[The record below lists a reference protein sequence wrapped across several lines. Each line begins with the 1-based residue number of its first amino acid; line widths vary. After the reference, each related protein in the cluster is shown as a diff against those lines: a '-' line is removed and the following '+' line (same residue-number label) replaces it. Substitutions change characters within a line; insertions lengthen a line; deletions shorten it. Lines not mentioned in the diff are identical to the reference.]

1 MSVEKSRPI
10 RIAILFSGRGSNMQ
24 TLTNH
29 IAQPEVNA
37 EFTVAITNRP
47 QAGGIDI
54 CKQLGVACHIID
66 HETFDARAAFDAA
79 LDDILRAA
87 KVDLIC
93 CAGFMRLLTADFVNG
108 WPDRLLNIHPSLL
121 PKYRGLH
128 THARAIEAGDAVHG
142 CTVHEVTAELDG
154 GPILGQAQ
162 VTIAPDDTPD
172 TLAAKVLPLEHALY
186 PAVLRRFAVGNREPV
201 MIGM

>member
-1 MSVEKSRPI
+1 
-10 RIAILFSGRGSNMQ
+10 MQ
-24 TLTNH
+24 TLANH

-54 CKQLGVACHIID
+54 CKQLGLACHIID

-121 PKYRGLH
+121 PKYKGLH
-128 THARAIEAGDAVHG
+128 THKRALEAGDKEHG
-142 CTVHEVTAELDG
+142 CTVHYMRPEMDD
-154 GPILGQAQ
+154 GPIIVQKK
-162 VTIAPDDTPD
+162 VPVRDDDTPD
-172 TLAAKVLPLEHALY
+172 SLTQRVIEQEHIAYAEALDVVLKKMADT
-186 PAVLRRFAVGNREPV
+186 
-201 MIGM
+201 

>member
-24 TLTNH
+24 TLANH

-66 HETFDARAAFDAA
+66 HEAFDARAAFDAA

-121 PKYRGLH
+121 PKYKGLH
-128 THARAIEAGDAVHG
+128 THKRALEAGDKEHG
-142 CTVHEVTAELDG
+142 CTVHYMRPEMDD
-154 GPILGQAQ
+154 GPIIVQKK
-162 VTIAPDDTPD
+162 VPVRDDDTPD
-172 TLAAKVLPLEHALY
+172 SLTQRVIEQEHIAYAEALDVVLKKMADT
-186 PAVLRRFAVGNREPV
+186 
-201 MIGM
+201 

>member
-24 TLTNH
+24 TLANH

-93 CAGFMRLLTADFVNG
+93 CAGFMRLLTADFVSG
-108 WPDRLLNIHPSLL
+108 WPDRLVNIHPSLL
-121 PKYRGLH
+121 PKYKGLH
-128 THARAIEAGDAVHG
+128 THKRALEAGDKEHG
-142 CTVHEVTAELDG
+142 CTVHYMRPEMDD
-154 GPILGQAQ
+154 GPIIVQKK
-162 VTIAPDDTPD
+162 VPVRDDDTPD
-172 TLAAKVLPLEHALY
+172 SLTQRVIEQEHIAYAEALDVVLKKMADT
-186 PAVLRRFAVGNREPV
+186 
-201 MIGM
+201 

>member
-1 MSVEKSRPI
+1 MRDEMSVEKSRPI

-24 TLTNH
+24 TLANH

-121 PKYRGLH
+121 PKYKGLH
-128 THARAIEAGDAVHG
+128 THKRALEAGDKEHG
-142 CTVHEVTAELDG
+142 CTVHYMRPEMDD
-154 GPILGQAQ
+154 GPIIVQKK
-162 VTIAPDDTPD
+162 VPVRDDDTPD
-172 TLAAKVLPLEHALY
+172 SLTRRVIEQEHIAYAEALDVVLKKMADT
-186 PAVLRRFAVGNREPV
+186 
-201 MIGM
+201 

>member
-24 TLTNH
+24 TLANH

-87 KVDLIC
+87 KIDLIC

-121 PKYRGLH
+121 PKYKGLH
-128 THARAIEAGDAVHG
+128 THKRALEAGDKKHG
-142 CTVHEVTAELDG
+142 CTVHYMRPEMDD
-154 GPILGQAQ
+154 GPIIVQKK
-162 VTIAPDDTPD
+162 VPVRDDDTPD
-172 TLAAKVLPLEHALY
+172 SLTQRVIEQEHIAYAEALDVVLKKMADT
-186 PAVLRRFAVGNREPV
+186 
-201 MIGM
+201 

>member
-24 TLTNH
+24 TLANH

-87 KVDLIC
+87 KIDLIC

-121 PKYRGLH
+121 PKYKGLH
-128 THARAIEAGDAVHG
+128 THKRALEAGDKEHG
-142 CTVHEVTAELDG
+142 CTVHYMRPEMDD
-154 GPILGQAQ
+154 GPIIVQKK
-162 VTIAPDDTPD
+162 VPVRDDDTPD
-172 TLAAKVLPLEHALY
+172 SLTQRVIEQEHIAYAEALDVVLKKMADT
-186 PAVLRRFAVGNREPV
+186 
-201 MIGM
+201 

>member
-1 MSVEKSRPI
+1 MRDEMSVEKSRPI

-24 TLTNH
+24 TLANH

-87 KVDLIC
+87 KIDLIC

-121 PKYRGLH
+121 PKYKGLH
-128 THARAIEAGDAVHG
+128 THKRALEAGDKEHG
-142 CTVHEVTAELDG
+142 CTVHYMRPEMDD
-154 GPILGQAQ
+154 GPIIVQKK
-162 VTIAPDDTPD
+162 VPVRDDDTPD
-172 TLAAKVLPLEHALY
+172 SLTQRVIEQEHIAYAEALDVVLKKMADT
-186 PAVLRRFAVGNREPV
+186 
-201 MIGM
+201 

>member
-1 MSVEKSRPI
+1 MRDEMSVEKSRPI

-24 TLTNH
+24 TLANH

-66 HETFDARAAFDAA
+66 HETFDTRAAFDAA

-121 PKYRGLH
+121 PKYKGLH
-128 THARAIEAGDAVHG
+128 THKRALEAGDKEHG
-142 CTVHEVTAELDG
+142 CTVHYMRPEMDD
-154 GPILGQAQ
+154 GPIIVQKK
-162 VTIAPDDTPD
+162 VPVRDDDTPD
-172 TLAAKVLPLEHALY
+172 SLTQRVIEQEHIAYAEALEVVLKKMADT
-186 PAVLRRFAVGNREPV
+186 
-201 MIGM
+201 

>member
-24 TLTNH
+24 TLANH

-79 LDDILRAA
+79 LDDILRVA

-121 PKYRGLH
+121 PKYKGLH
-128 THARAIEAGDAVHG
+128 THKRALEAGDKEHG
-142 CTVHEVTAELDG
+142 CTVHYMRPEMDD
-154 GPILGQAQ
+154 GPIIVQKK
-162 VTIAPDDTPD
+162 VPVRDDDTPD
-172 TLAAKVLPLEHALY
+172 SLTQRVIEQEHIAYAEALDVVLKKMADT
-186 PAVLRRFAVGNREPV
+186 
-201 MIGM
+201 

>member
-24 TLTNH
+24 TLANH

-47 QAGGIDI
+47 QAGGVDI

-121 PKYRGLH
+121 PKYKGLH
-128 THARAIEAGDAVHG
+128 THKRALEAGDKEHG
-142 CTVHEVTAELDG
+142 CTVHYMRPEMDD
-154 GPILGQAQ
+154 GPIIVQKK
-162 VTIAPDDTPD
+162 VPVRDDDTPD
-172 TLAAKVLPLEHALY
+172 SLTRRVIEQEHIAYAEALDVVLKKMADT
-186 PAVLRRFAVGNREPV
+186 
-201 MIGM
+201 

>member
-1 MSVEKSRPI
+1 MRDEMSVEKSRPI

-24 TLTNH
+24 TLANH

-121 PKYRGLH
+121 PKYKGLH
-128 THARAIEAGDAVHG
+128 THKRALEAGDKEHG
-142 CTVHEVTAELDG
+142 CTVHYMRPEMDD
-154 GPILGQAQ
+154 GPIIVQKK
-162 VTIAPDDTPD
+162 VPVRDDDTPD
-172 TLAAKVLPLEHALY
+172 SLTQRVIEQEHIAYAEALDVVLKKMADT
-186 PAVLRRFAVGNREPV
+186 
-201 MIGM
+201 

>member
-1 MSVEKSRPI
+1 MRDEMSVEKSRPI

-24 TLTNH
+24 TLANH

-47 QAGGIDI
+47 QASGIDI

-121 PKYRGLH
+121 PKYKGLH
-128 THARAIEAGDAVHG
+128 THKRALEAGDKEHG
-142 CTVHEVTAELDG
+142 CTVHYMRPEMDD
-154 GPILGQAQ
+154 GPIIVQKK
-162 VTIAPDDTPD
+162 VPVRDDDTPD
-172 TLAAKVLPLEHALY
+172 SLTQRVIEQEHIAYAEALDVVLKKMADT
-186 PAVLRRFAVGNREPV
+186 
-201 MIGM
+201 

>member
-24 TLTNH
+24 TLANH

-121 PKYRGLH
+121 PKYKGLH
-128 THARAIEAGDAVHG
+128 THKRALEAGDKEHG
-142 CTVHEVTAELDG
+142 CTVHYMRPEMDD
-154 GPILGQAQ
+154 GPIIVQKK
-162 VTIAPDDTPD
+162 VPVRDDDTPD
-172 TLAAKVLPLEHALY
+172 SLTQRVIEQEHIAYAEALDVVLKKMADT
-186 PAVLRRFAVGNREPV
+186 
-201 MIGM
+201 

>member
-1 MSVEKSRPI
+1 MRDEMSVEKSRPI

-24 TLTNH
+24 TLANH

-54 CKQLGVACHIID
+54 CKQLDVACHIID

-121 PKYRGLH
+121 PKYKGLH
-128 THARAIEAGDAVHG
+128 THKRALEAGDKEHG
-142 CTVHEVTAELDG
+142 CTVHYMRPEMDD
-154 GPILGQAQ
+154 GPIIVQKK
-162 VTIAPDDTPD
+162 VPVRDDDTPD
-172 TLAAKVLPLEHALY
+172 SLTRRVIEQEHIAYAEALDVVLKKMADT
-186 PAVLRRFAVGNREPV
+186 
-201 MIGM
+201 

>member
-1 MSVEKSRPI
+1 MRDEMSVEKSRPI

-24 TLTNH
+24 TLANH

-87 KVDLIC
+87 KIDLIC

-121 PKYRGLH
+121 PKYKGLH
-128 THARAIEAGDAVHG
+128 THKRALEAGDKEHG
-142 CTVHEVTAELDG
+142 CTVHYMRPEMDD
-154 GPILGQAQ
+154 GPIIVQKK
-162 VTIAPDDTPD
+162 VPVRDDDTPD
-172 TLAAKVLPLEHALY
+172 SLTRRVIEQEHIAYAEALDVVLKKMADT
-186 PAVLRRFAVGNREPV
+186 
-201 MIGM
+201 

>member
-24 TLTNH
+24 TLANH

-66 HETFDARAAFDAA
+66 HETFYARAAFDAA

-121 PKYRGLH
+121 PKYKGLH
-128 THARAIEAGDAVHG
+128 THKRALEAGDKEHG
-142 CTVHEVTAELDG
+142 CTVHYMRPEMDD
-154 GPILGQAQ
+154 GPIIVQKK
-162 VTIAPDDTPD
+162 VPVRDDDTPD
-172 TLAAKVLPLEHALY
+172 SLTQRVIEQEHIAYAEALDVVLKKMADT
-186 PAVLRRFAVGNREPV
+186 
-201 MIGM
+201 